1 MSTAAFEHG
10 ILWTEEEF
18 LALGETS
25 DRVELFDGS
34 LHVTPSASVH
44 HQRCSY
50 RLHVALDG
58 AAAAAGLE
66 VLENINVRLRPDRIP
81 ISDLAITE
89 PIPTDRLVVDA
100 ALVRLVCEI
109 VSPSNAA
116 TDPVLKM
123 HYYAEAGIAWYLL
136 VEQQPSSLSL
146 FRLEGE
152 HYTLHAKAEV
162 GSLLHMDEP
171 VRVSIDPGMLG

>member
-123 HYYAEAGIAWYLL
+123 HYYAEAGIPWYLL
-136 VEQQPSSLSL
+136 VEQEPLGLTL
-146 FRLEGE
+146 FRLDGA
-152 HYTLHAKAEV
+152 HYVPSAKAEV
-162 GSLLHMDEP
+162 GTVLRMVEP
-171 VRVSIDPGMLG
+171 VQVDLDPAALT